1 GAAPPGEPSRARKS
15 AFPSPRAETP
25 PFVLDVPAPPRC
37 FPAARPRTFP
47 QLNWQITQNL
57 GDALGTRLSQGTHSP
72 DGTIANSFGPPRYF
86 HAKPFPRQAV
96 FIQRLYGG
104 ARWSGQPI
112 RGWPPCPPHAANPP
126 RETARIPVTP
136 RKCYNEHLAPFD
148 IS

>member
-72 DGTIANSFGPPRYF
+72 DGTIANSFGPTRYF
-86 HAKPFPRQAV
+86 HAKPFPRQVVSAPSR
-96 FIQRLYGG
+96 FYTTPIWRG
-104 ARWSGQPI
+104 ALVRQQI
-112 RGWPPCPPHAANPP
+112 RGWPPCPPHAANPLP
-126 RETARIPVTP
+126 RNGTNTGYA
-136 RKCYNEHLAPFD
+136 K
-148 IS
+148 